1 MQNITNPSI
10 TRLAR
15 KAGVKSMSNDCY
27 DSIREIAEKELED
40 IVNTI
45 LVVNSEHNTKTIM
58 QDDIYDALR
67 LRGHFVARSQ
77 ELSS

>member
-45 LVVNSEHNTKTIM
+45 
-58 QDDIYDALR
+58 
-67 LRGHFVARSQ
+67 
-77 ELSS
+77 